1 MAFIPWDEKYSVRIK
16 SIDDQH
22 KKLFGMVNELHD
34 AMMHGKS
41 KEVMGKVLGELVNYT
56 ASHFAI
62 EEEYFKKHAYP
73 NYAAH
78 KKEHDDLAKQAT
90 GVLNDFTSGKTVLS
104 MAVMDFLKDWLYKH
118 ILKTDMLYVDHLIGQ
133 GVK

>member
-1 MAFIPWDEKYSVRIK
+1 MAFIPWDEKYSVKIK

-34 AMMHGKS
+34 SMLHGKS
-41 KEVMGKVLGELVNYT
+41 KEVMGKVLAELVNYT

-62 EEEYFKKHAYP
+62 EEDYMKK
-73 NYAAH
+73 YAFSGYDAH

-90 GVLNDFTSGKTVLS
+90 DVLNNFTSGKTVLS

-118 ILKTDMLYVDHLIGQ
+118 ILKTDLLYVEHLIAK

>member
-1 MAFIPWDEKYSVRIK
+1 MAFIPWDEKYSVKIK

-34 AMMHGKS
+34 SMLHGKS
-41 KEVMGKVLGELVNYT
+41 KEVMGKVLAELVKYT
-56 ASHFAI
+56 ASHFAV
-62 EEEYFKKHAYP
+62 EEEYMKKFVYTG
-73 NYAAH
+73 YDAH

-90 GVLNDFTSGKTVLS
+90 DVLNNFTSGKTVLS

-118 ILKTDMLYVDHLIGQ
+118 ILKTDLLYVDHLIAK

>member
-22 KKLFGMVNELHD
+22 KKLFGMVNDLHD

-56 ASHFAI
+56 ASHFAT
-62 EEEYFKKHAYP
+62 EEEYFKKHTYP
-73 NYAAH
+73 GFAAH
-78 KKEHDDLAKQAT
+78 KREHDDLAKQAT
-90 GVLNDFTSGKTVLS
+90 DVLNDFTSGKTVLS

-118 ILKTDMLYVDHLIGQ
+118 ILKTDMLYVDHLIGK

>member
-16 SIDDQH
+16 SIDEQH
-22 KKLFGMVNELHD
+22 KKLFGMVNELHE
-34 AMMHGKS
+34 AMLHGKS
-41 KEVMGKVLGELVNYT
+41 KEVMGKVLAELVNYT

-62 EEEYFKKHAYP
+62 EEEYMKKHSF
-73 NYAAH
+73 NGYAAH

-90 GVLNDFTSGKTVLS
+90 DVLNNFTSGKVVLS

-118 ILKTDMLYVDHLIGQ
+118 ILKTDLLYVDDLIAK
-133 GVK
+133 GVR